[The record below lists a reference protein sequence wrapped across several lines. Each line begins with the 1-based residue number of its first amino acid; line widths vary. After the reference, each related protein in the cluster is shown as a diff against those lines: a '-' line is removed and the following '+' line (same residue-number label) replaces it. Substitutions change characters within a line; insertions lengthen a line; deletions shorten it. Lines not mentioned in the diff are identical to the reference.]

1 MKPTIYNKI
10 EIMNIFKDDNNYDEK
25 NVVGFASFSIM
36 VLFAIADILT
46 SVFTN
51 TKLNVSPIIYNSFV
65 IVTIGSFG
73 ISTVDRY
80 FKRRK

>member
-1 MKPTIYNKI
+1 VKPTIYNKI